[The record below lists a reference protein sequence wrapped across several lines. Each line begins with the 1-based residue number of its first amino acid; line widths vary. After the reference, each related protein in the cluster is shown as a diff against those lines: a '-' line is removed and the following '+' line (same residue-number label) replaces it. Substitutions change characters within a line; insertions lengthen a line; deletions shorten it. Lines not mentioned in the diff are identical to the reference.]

1 MKVTAIL
8 LAVLLALS
16 LCACTPRRTA
26 QDMRGDSA
34 DAAGPGT
41 QTETGKT
48 QQEADTA
55 QDNADGAGTADA
67 GNSGYEGTTGPD
79 GPTAGSGGS
88 GFDDDTNEKRFYYAG
103 RLYEITDE
111 TVDPEDVGAELF
123 SITDVVDG
131 DPGAQGEGFGL
142 DLDTRIYKFKEENQY
157 DVLAVRIGKIYRKA
171 AVREDK
177 LLAPSGPE
185 NGTAGGSAGDTGSA
199 GQNARRAG

>member
-1 MKVTAIL
+1 M
-8 LAVLLALS
+8 
-16 LCACTPRRTA
+16 PR
-26 QDMRGDSA
+26 QFDESA
-34 DAAGPGT
+34 PIQGQEGFRVVFVELEFLEEFFASRREFKDKTLRFKPDAA
-41 QTETGKT
+41 K
-48 QQEADTA
+48 
-55 QDNADGAGTADA
+55 
-67 GNSGYEGTTGPD
+67 
-79 GPTAGSGGS
+79 
-88 GFDDDTNEKRFYYAG
+88 FVRFA
-103 RLYEITDE
+103 
-111 TVDPEDVGAELF
+111 
-123 SITDVVDG
+123 DVVDG